1 MMTIADWFARFSRG
15 TARISGSPVTFFLAV
30 LVIITW
36 AVTGPVFHYSD
47 TWQLVINTATTIV
60 TFLMVFL
67 IQNTQNRDATAMHIK
82 LDELIRAVDGARNRM
97 VSLEDLTEA
106 QLEQLKQQ
114 YTQLA
119 ETAEAVGDAVDDAL
133 ANDDSEV
140 RRDPDSGADSNATD
154 QPEERKP
161 VVGHGDTRR

>member
-1 MMTIADWFARFSRG
+1 MAMTIADWFARFSRG
-15 TARISGSPVTFFLAV
+15 TARVTGSPVTFFLAL

-82 LDELIRAVDGARNRM
+82 LDELIRAIHGARNRM
-97 VSLEDLTEA
+97 VDLEDLNEDQLNNLKEQFAALASTA
-106 QLEQLKQQ
+106 Q
-114 YTQLA
+114 A
-119 ETAEAVGDAVDDAL
+119 VGEAVDEAVDDAM
-133 ANDDSEV
+133 
-140 RRDPDSGADSNATD
+140 ADKV
-154 QPEERKP
+154 EERDQSA
-161 VVGHGDTRR
+161 GEARRREVKRKQRR